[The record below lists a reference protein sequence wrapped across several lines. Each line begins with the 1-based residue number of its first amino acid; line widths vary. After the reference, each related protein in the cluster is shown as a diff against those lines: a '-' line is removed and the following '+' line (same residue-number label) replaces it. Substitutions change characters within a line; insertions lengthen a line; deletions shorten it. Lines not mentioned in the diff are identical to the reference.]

1 MAQDL
6 DYNWEAYEKGWRGQ
20 PQQIKFTND
29 QLNLQI
35 QQLTLQMNNAQERLL
50 IEMRNRENIQRRN
63 ITPSNVVKKKRGR
76 KAIKKKIKSNVMT
89 PLEHSNQKITSIQNQ
104 ISSYS
109 KQIGQLNAQLNSN
122 T

>member
-76 KAIKKKIKSNVMT
+76 KAIKKKN
-89 PLEHSNQKITSIQNQ
+89 KI
-104 ISSYS
+104 
-109 KQIGQLNAQLNSN
+109 
-122 T
+122 

>member
-6 DYNWEAYEKGWRGQ
+6 NYNWEAYEKGWRGQ

-35 QQLTLQMNNAQERLL
+35 QQLTQQMNNAQERLSR
-50 IEMRNRENIQRRN
+50 EMRNRETIQRRN
-63 ITPSNVVKKKRGR
+63 LTGKVPKKRGR
-76 KAIKKKIKSNVMT
+76 KYHKLS
-89 PLEHSNQKITSIQNQ
+89 HSRTFTALDHCNQKITNIQNL
-104 ISSYS
+104 ISNYS
-109 KQIGQLNAQLNSN
+109 KKIGELNAQLNSN

>member
-6 DYNWEAYEKGWRGQ
+6 NYNWEAYEKGWRGQ

-35 QQLTLQMNNAQERLL
+35 QQLTQQMNNAQERLSR
-50 IEMRNRENIQRRN
+50 EMRNRETIQRRN
-63 ITPSNVVKKKRGR
+63 LTGIVPKKRVRR
-76 KAIKKKIKSNVMT
+76 KKVPKSRT
-89 PLEHSNQKITSIQNQ
+89 FTALDHCNQKITSIQNQ

-109 KQIGQLNAQLNSN
+109 NQIGQLNAQLNSN
-122 T
+122 I

>member
-1 MAQDL
+1 ML
-6 DYNWEAYEKGWRGQ
+6 
-20 PQQIKFTND
+20 
-29 QLNLQI
+29 
-35 QQLTLQMNNAQERLL
+35 
-50 IEMRNRENIQRRN
+50 
-63 ITPSNVVKKKRGR
+63 SKKKEAG
-76 KAIKKKIKSNVMT
+76 KLLKKKIKSNVMT

>member
-1 MAQDL
+1 MTQDL
-6 DYNWEAYEKGWRGQ
+6 NYNWEAYEKGWRGQ

-35 QQLTLQMNNAQERLL
+35 KQLTQQINNAHERLC
-50 IEMRNRENIQRRN
+50 IEMRNRETIQRRN
-63 ITPSNVVKKKRGR
+63 LTGIVPKKRGR
-76 KAIKKKIKSNVMT
+76 KPKKVA
-89 PLEHSNQKITSIQNQ
+89 HSRTFTALDHCNQKITNIQNQ

>member
-6 DYNWEAYEKGWRGQ
+6 NYNWEAYDKGSQGQ
-20 PQQIKFTND
+20 PQQIKPDNQ
-29 QLNLQI
+29 QLNGQI
-35 QQLTLQMNNAQERLL
+35 QQLTQQMNNAHERLC
-50 IEMRNRENIQRRN
+50 IEMRNREIIQRRN
-63 ITPSNVVKKKRGR
+63 LTGIVPKKKVRR
-76 KAIKKKIKSNVMT
+76 KKVPKSRTFT
-89 PLEHSNQKITSIQNQ
+89 PLEHCNQKITNIQNQ

>member
-6 DYNWEAYEKGWRGQ
+6 NYNWEAYDKGSQVQ

-35 QQLTLQMNNAQERLL
+35 QQLTQQMNNAQERLSR
-50 IEMRNRENIQRRN
+50 EMRNRETIQRRN
-63 ITPSNVVKKKRGR
+63 LTGIVPKKRVRR
-76 KAIKKKIKSNVMT
+76 KKVPKLRTFTA
-89 PLEHSNQKITSIQNQ
+89 LDHCNQKITNIQNL

-122 T
+122 A